1 MIENLKTISV
11 VVPVY
16 FQEKG
21 LLELHKRL
29 THVLSGLKDYKYEVI
44 LINDG
49 STDKSFEIMK
59 DINNKD
65 SHVKV
70 INFSRNFTQQAAIV
84 AGLKLAS
91 GQAIVIIDD
100 DLQDPPEV
108 IPSMIKKWEEG
119 FQVVYGV
126 RTKRPGE
133 SFLKLLSAKLF
144 YRLISKLS
152 DVKLP
157 VDSGDFRLIDKRVRD
172 VLINMKEQSRY
183 MRGLTAWV
191 GFKQFG
197 LKYER
202 DIRFAG
208 KTNYNF
214 FKLMR
219 FAVNGITSFSEKPLL
234 ISGYLGLAATFLAFL
249 FLIAM
254 IVVKIVL
261 PQNTIIGW
269 TSTITVIVFFG
280 GLQLI
285 SLGIIGV
292 YVGKIYLQVK
302 ERPLYIIDEKYGFEN
317 EKEKEKEE

>member
-183 MRGLTAWV
+183 
-191 GFKQFG
+191 
-197 LKYER
+197 
-202 DIRFAG
+202 
-208 KTNYNF
+208 
-214 FKLMR
+214 
-219 FAVNGITSFSEKPLL
+219 
-234 ISGYLGLAATFLAFL
+234 
-249 FLIAM
+249 
-254 IVVKIVL
+254 
-261 PQNTIIGW
+261 
-269 TSTITVIVFFG
+269 
-280 GLQLI
+280 
-285 SLGIIGV
+285 
-292 YVGKIYLQVK
+292 
-302 ERPLYIIDEKYGFEN
+302 
-317 EKEKEKEE
+317 

>member
-1 MIENLKTISV
+1 MEVSLKTVSI

-21 LLELHKRL
+21 LNELHKRL
-29 THVLSGLKDYKYEVI
+29 TQVLSKLEKYNYEII
-44 LINDG
+44 LVNDG
-49 STDKSFEIMK
+49 STDGSFDIMK
-59 DINNKD
+59 KIHKSDPK
-65 SHVKV
+65 VKV
-70 INFSRNFTQQAAIV
+70 VNFSRNFTQQAAIV
-84 AGLKLAS
+84 AGLQLAS

-108 IPSMIKKWEEG
+108 IPQMLEKWEEG
-119 FQVVYGV
+119 YQVVYGV

-133 SFLKLLSAKLF
+133 SFFKLLTAKLF
-144 YRLISKLS
+144 YRVISNLS

-157 VDSGDFRLIDKRVRD
+157 VDSGDFRLIDSRVKD
-172 VLINMKEQSRY
+172 ELVKMKEKSRY

-191 GFKQFG
+191 GFKQYG
-197 LKYER
+197 LTYER
-202 DIRFAG
+202 DARFAG

-219 FAVNGITSFSEKPLL
+219 FAINGITSFSEKPLL
-234 ISGYLGLAATFLAFL
+234 LSGYIGLVATFLAFL
-249 FLIAM
+249 FMLAM
-254 IVVKIVL
+254 VVVKIIS
-261 PQNTIIGW
+261 PQNTITGW

-292 YVGKIYLQVK
+292 YIGKIYLQVK
-302 ERPLYIIDEKYGFEN
+302 DRPLYIIDEKYGFSS
-317 EKEKEKEE
+317 EKEE

>member
-1 MIENLKTISV
+1 MKTVSV

-21 LLELHKRL
+21 LNELHKRL
-29 THVLSGLKDYKYEVI
+29 TQVLSNIDGYNYEII

-49 STDKSFEIMK
+49 STDRSFEIMK
-59 DINNKD
+59 EINQKD
-65 SHVKV
+65 PHVKV
-70 INFSRNFTQQAAIV
+70 VNFSRNFTQQAAIV
-84 AGLKLAS
+84 AGLKLAN
-91 GQAIVIIDD
+91 GHAIVIIDD

-108 IPSMIKKWEEG
+108 IPSMLQKWEEG
-119 FQVVYGV
+119 YQVVYGV

-133 SFLKLLSAKLF
+133 SFFKLFTAKLF

-172 VLINMKEQSRY
+172 VLIDMKEQSRY

-191 GFKQFG
+191 GFKQYG

-202 DIRFAG
+202 DARFAG

-234 ISGYLGLAATFLAFL
+234 LSGYIGLVATFIAFL
-249 FLIAM
+249 FMIAM
-254 IVVKIVL
+254 VVVRVVS

-269 TSTITVIVFFG
+269 TSTVTVIVFFG

-285 SLGIIGV
+285 SLGIIGI

-302 ERPLYIIDEKYGFEN
+302 ERPLYIVDEKYGFN
-317 EKEKEKEE
+317 DDGEKEK